1 MDKHTEKVL
10 YGINALGYLYVR
22 NINTSR
28 GNREIYGV
36 LLKTYQC
43 SISFFYNLHKNKLCP
58 YVVKKDGTSSN
69 ARFSGPE
76 AQVSFS
82 DQNVS
87 VVRRRRRCRCSLWR
101 KLFTFSS
108 SSPEPLSQFQPIL
121 PQSILR

>member
-1 MDKHTEKVL
+1 MKYPSKTRIMDKHTEKVL
-10 YGINALGYLYVR
+10 YGIITLRYLYVR
-22 NINTSR
+22 NISTSR

-36 LLKTYQC
+36 LLNN
-43 SISFFYNLHKNKLCP
+43 YNLHKNKLCP
-58 YVVKKDGTSSN
+58 YVFKKDGTSSN
-69 ARFSGPE
+69 ARFCGPE

-87 VVRRRRRCRCSLWR
+87 VVCRLRRCRFWR

-108 SSPEPLSQFQPIL
+108 SSPEPLSQFQPVL